1 MSGEVWS
8 HAVPVGSDSVDPLAV
23 YPVVHVAN
31 GVVCRWALVVLVLIL
46 LITFIRFAWL
56 TK

>member
-31 GVVCRWALVVLVLIL
+31 GVCRWALVVLVLIL